1 MIATDASAVVA
12 ALVTIGPRG
21 VAARSALAE
30 HQLAYPSI
38 MQFEAANA
46 LRRLTVTGS
55 IDEVRA
61 RRAMQHLSEIRGM
74 EIGFEQLADRI
85 WELRGQITVYDAS
98 YVAVAE
104 FVDVP
109 LLTLDERLRR
119 AKGPRCNFVDL

>member
-1 MIATDASAVVA
+1 
-12 ALVTIGPRG
+12 
-21 VAARSALAE
+21 
-30 HQLAYPSI
+30 
-38 MQFEAANA
+38 
-46 LRRLTVTGS
+46 
-55 IDEVRA
+55 
-61 RRAMQHLSEIRGM
+61 MQHLSEIRGM